1 MGNFAAIVFSLF
13 FIFAMTVSGA
23 LAACFVP
30 EKKYSD
36 WLPYLNGL
44 SGGIMIAA
52 SVWSLVLPALESAGE
67 YAALKTG
74 AGIAAGGLF
83 ILIVG
88 LVFPENEDA
97 AFNRLFLAMTAHNI
111 PEGIAVGFALGSGM
125 VMTGSALSG
134 VSVAIGIGLQNF
146 PEGAALVL
154 PARKI
159 YSRKKSFFK
168 GVLSGAVEPVSGAL
182 GVIAVAFV
190 SRLLPYLMSFSAGAM
205 FFVVFSELTAK
216 RENDGIK
223 LAAGAVLGF
232 ILMMTM
238 DVLLG

>member
-1 MGNFAAIVFSLF
+1 MGNFAAIVFSLL

-23 LAACFVP
+23 LAACFIP

-36 WLPYLNGL
+36 WLPYFNGL

-67 YAALKTG
+67 YAALKIG

-88 LVFPENEDA
+88 LIFPENEDSS
-97 AFNRLFLAMTAHNI
+97 FNRLFIAMTAHNI

-159 YSRKKSFFK
+159 YSKRKSFLK
-168 GVLSGAVEPVSGAL
+168 GVLSGAVEPISGAL
-182 GVIAVAFV
+182 GVIAVAFI
-190 SRLLPYLMSFSAGAM
+190 SRLLPYLMSLSAGAM
-205 FFVVFSELTAK
+205 IFVVFSELTAK
-216 RENDGIK
+216 REKDGMK
-223 LAAGAVLGF
+223 LAAGAIIGF

>member
-1 MGNFAAIVFSLF
+1 MSNFAAIVFSLF

-83 ILIVG
+83 ILIGG

-182 GVIAVAFV
+182 GVIAVAV
-190 SRLLPYLMSFSAGAM
+190 ASRLLPYLMSFSAGAM
-205 FFVVFSELTAK
+205 IFVVFSELTAK

>member
-1 MGNFAAIVFSLF
+1 MSNFAAIVFSLF

-52 SVWSLVLPALESAGE
+52 SVWSLVLPALECAGE

-168 GVLSGAVEPVSGAL
+168 GVLSGVVEPVSGAL
-182 GVIAVAFV
+182 GVIAVAV
-190 SRLLPYLMSFSAGAM
+190 ASRLLPYLMSFSAGAM
-205 FFVVFSELTAK
+205 IFVVFSELTAK

>member
-52 SVWSLVLPALESAGE
+52 SVWSLVLPALENAGE

-182 GVIAVAFV
+182 GVIAVAV
-190 SRLLPYLMSFSAGAM
+190 ASRLLPYLMSFSAGAM
-205 FFVVFSELTAK
+205 IFVVFSELTAK

>member
-44 SGGIMIAA
+44 SGGIMTAA

-83 ILIVG
+83 ILVVG

-205 FFVVFSELTAK
+205 IFVVFSELTAK

>member
-83 ILIVG
+83 ILIFG

-205 FFVVFSELTAK
+205 IFVVFSELTAK

>member
-97 AFNRLFLAMTAHNI
+97 AFNRLFLAMPAHNI

-205 FFVVFSELTAK
+205 IFVVFSELTAK
-216 RENDGIK
+216 REKDGIK

>member
-52 SVWSLVLPALESAGE
+52 SVWSLVLPALESAGG

-159 YSRKKSFFK
+159 YSRKRSFFK

-205 FFVVFSELTAK
+205 IFVVFSELTAK
-216 RENDGIK
+216 REKDGIK
-223 LAAGAVLGF
+223 LASGAVLGF

>member
-36 WLPYLNGL
+36 WLQYLNGL

-205 FFVVFSELTAK
+205 IFVVFSELTAK
-216 RENDGIK
+216 REKDGIK

>member
-52 SVWSLVLPALESAGE
+52 SVWSLVLPALENAGE

-205 FFVVFSELTAK
+205 IFVVFSELTAK

>member
-1 MGNFAAIVFSLF
+1 MSNFAAVVFSLF

-159 YSRKKSFFK
+159 YSKKKSFFK

-205 FFVVFSELTAK
+205 IFVVFSELTAK
-216 RENDGIK
+216 REKDGIK

>member
-13 FIFAMTVSGA
+13 SIFAMTVSGA

-168 GVLSGAVEPVSGAL
+168 GVLSGSVEPVSGAL

-205 FFVVFSELTAK
+205 IFVVFSELTAK

>member
-88 LVFPENEDA
+88 LVFPENEGA

-182 GVIAVAFV
+182 GVIAVAV
-190 SRLLPYLMSFSAGAM
+190 ASRLLPYLMSFSAGAM
-205 FFVVFSELTAK
+205 IFVVFSELTAK
-216 RENDGIK
+216 REKDGIK

>member
-23 LAACFVP
+23 LAASFVP

-182 GVIAVAFV
+182 GVIAVAV
-190 SRLLPYLMSFSAGAM
+190 ASRLLPYLMSFSAGAM
-205 FFVVFSELTAK
+205 IFVVFSELTAK
-216 RENDGIK
+216 REKDGIK

>member
-52 SVWSLVLPALESAGE
+52 SVWSLVLPALENAGE

-97 AFNRLFLAMTAHNI
+97 AFNRLFLAMTAHTI

-205 FFVVFSELTAK
+205 IFVVFSELTAK

>member
-111 PEGIAVGFALGSGM
+111 PEGIAVGFALGNGM

-205 FFVVFSELTAK
+205 IFVVFSELTAK

>member
-36 WLPYLNGL
+36 WLLYLNGL

-182 GVIAVAFV
+182 GVIAVAV
-190 SRLLPYLMSFSAGAM
+190 ASRLLPYLMSFSAGAM
-205 FFVVFSELTAK
+205 IFVVFSELTAK

-223 LAAGAVLGF
+223 LAGGAVLGF

-238 DVLLG
+238 DLLLG

>member
-205 FFVVFSELTAK
+205 ICVVFSELTAK
-216 RENDGIK
+216 REKDGIK

>member
-134 VSVAIGIGLQNF
+134 VSVAIGIGLQNV

-182 GVIAVAFV
+182 GVIAVAVV
-190 SRLLPYLMSFSAGAM
+190 SQLLPYLMSFSAGAM
-205 FFVVFSELTAK
+205 IFVVFSELTAK

>member
-88 LVFPENEDA
+88 LVFPGNEDA

-182 GVIAVAFV
+182 GVIAVAVV

-205 FFVVFSELTAK
+205 IFVVFSELTAK

>member
-67 YAALKTG
+67 YAALKTS

-205 FFVVFSELTAK
+205 IFVVFSELTAK

>member
-190 SRLLPYLMSFSAGAM
+190 SQLLPYLMSFSAGAM
-205 FFVVFSELTAK
+205 IFVVFSELTAK
-216 RENDGIK
+216 REKDCIK